1 MISPQEL
8 QNKKFE
14 KAVFGGYDM
23 AGIDEFLDVLI
34 PDYTALYKE
43 NMSLKNKMK
52 VLVDKIEEYRSVDE
66 EMRKAL
72 YSAQVTARELI
83 QKTQAESQQVL
94 DNARREAENILEA
107 AHAEAEGRVAGM
119 QQAIH
124 EEEERLRQAREVSA
138 AYSQTVIELLQ
149 KSITAIQMIADSA
162 PEAGSVAPPAAPA
175 VAVPTAPAAPAA
187 AAEEGE
193 KPEKQDAVDPML
205 ETRVFER
212 VQAAQQAA
220 EEALQAS
227 LGQKDAPAPTEQKQE
242 APSLEDTARFK
253 FENLKFG
260 KDYQPDEDLKG

>member
-72 YSAQVTARELI
+72 YSAQVTARELV

-94 DNARREAENILEA
+94 EDARREAENILEA

-124 EEEERLRQAREVSA
+124 EEEERLMKAREVSA

-162 PEAGSVAPPAAPA
+162 PEGETAVPPVAPA
-175 VAVPTAPAAPAA
+175 VSSAPAAP
-187 AAEEGE
+187 AEEGE

-227 LGQKDAPAPTEQKQE
+227 LGQKDAPAPTEPKQE

>member
-23 AGIDEFLDVLI
+23 AGIDEFLDELI

-94 DNARREAENILEA
+94 EGARREAESILEA

-119 QQAIH
+119 QQAIR
-124 EEEERLRQAREVSA
+124 EEEERLMKAREVSA

-162 PEAGSVAPPAAPA
+162 PEGGDGAVSVPSPDAPA
-175 VAVPTAPAAPAA
+175 EE
-187 AAEEGE
+187 AEEGE
-193 KPEKQDAVDPML
+193 KENAVDPML

-220 EEALQAS
+220 QQALQAS
-227 LGQKDAPAPTEQKQE
+227 LGQQDVPAPAPAEAKQD
-242 APSLEDTARFK
+242 APKLEDTARFK

-260 KDYQPDEDLKG
+260 KDYQPEEDLKG

>member
-72 YSAQVTARELI
+72 YSAQVTARELV

-94 DNARREAENILEA
+94 EGARREAENILEA

-162 PEAGSVAPPAAPA
+162 PEAGSVVPPAAPA
-175 VAVPTAPAAPAA
+175 VAVPTAPLAPAA

-193 KPEKQDAVDPML
+193 KPEKQDGVDPML

-227 LGQKDAPAPTEQKQE
+227 LGQKDAPAPTEPKQE